1 MGLELVYDFEVF
13 GLHNYFAGGVIHSNS
28 SKSHSAVVETVL
40 FATGTHPYR
49 HIETPNKIWSVSPT
63 LEMSGSIVW
72 KKMEPLL
79 QGFDYHVTWMNRPKG
94 IPDRVKIIVP
104 GGESE
109 IIFKSYEQRRE
120 AFQGADVRAIC
131 FDEQGPQDIY
141 EECISRIGA
150 AQALDFWSAM
160 TPIIPQEWLE
170 SKLKNPPTY
179 FDVFEFPLDDNRKSV
194 GGFIDDDEIQRVIEE
209 WPEEMQETRRRGKW
223 ASFIGAVYK
232 TFNRDVHVVTPDVEI
247 SEKYLVNG
255 KVPNTSFCFGSID
268 WGGNNPFVFLLGYKI
283 PHLDNEWYIFDEY
296 YWDYRKKGERLIRDH
311 AAEIKRRVKSY
322 DTSLHATYADH
333 DVQDRA
339 EMAASG
345 VGTHPAAKEVLV
357 GIEFVQSLL
366 KVRSETGRPR
376 LHIASRCEQTIK
388 QMSSLRWPDATINR
402 DPQDVPVKKD
412 DHAADALRYLC
423 YSENKSA
430 APKKIV
436 KPWSEPRKF

>member
-1 MGLELVYDFEVF
+1 M
-13 GLHNYFAGGVIHSNS
+13 
-28 SKSHSAVVETVL
+28 
-40 FATGTHPYR
+40 
-49 HIETPNKIWSVSPT
+49 
-63 LEMSGSIVW
+63 
-72 KKMEPLL
+72 
-79 QGFDYHVTWMNRPKG
+79 
-94 IPDRVKIIVP
+94 
-104 GGESE
+104 
-109 IIFKSYEQRRE
+109 
-120 AFQGADVRAIC
+120 
-131 FDEQGPQDIY
+131 
-141 EECISRIGA
+141 
-150 AQALDFWSAM
+150 QA
-160 TPIIPQEWLE
+160 
-170 SKLKNPPTY
+170 
-179 FDVFEFPLDDNRKSV
+179 
-194 GGFIDDDEIQRVIEE
+194 
-209 WPEEMQETRRRGKW
+209 TRRLGKW

-232 TFNRDVHVVTPDVEI
+232 TFNRDLHVVTPDVEI

-255 KVPNTSFCFGSID
+255 KVPNTSFCYGSID

-322 DTSLHATYADH
+322 ETSLHATYADH

-366 KVRSETGRPR
+366 KVRGETGRPR